1 MCGCRLTTT
10 DHAYKKTKTK
20 NQDPEA
26 ACAVFKTKT
35 AFLVVFTPGLD
46 EVLTCIVPDVLCCV
60 FCTKSLYIPN
70 IKDNW
75 DTCRSREMWEII
87 SSLVYKR

>member
-1 MCGCRLTTT
+1 MCSCRLTTT
-10 DHAYKKTKTK
+10 DHAYKKK
-20 NQDPEA
+20 QDPEA
-26 ACAVFKTKT
+26 ACAIFKTKT

-46 EVLTCIVPDVLCCV
+46 WDVLACIVPDVLCCV
-60 FCTKSLYIPN
+60 FCTKSLYVPN

-75 DTCRSREMWEII
+75 DTCRSREMWEI